1 MGYSALYTVDVT
13 APQSRVFDYV
23 ADVSRHGEWASAY
36 DHMKASAEKPGQ
48 PAIGSSFKAEGI
60 SFGSARSARTL
71 NRKPEHSVVTI
82 TALEAPKRL
91 AFDAEGSNWLFHH
104 EFTFS
109 PSHGGT
115 HVERHVTMTRGPFYF
130 PIVLSILKRTVQK
143 NYNGA
148 MANLKTRLEGPG
160 GR

>member
-1 MGYSALYTVDVT
+1 VAYSALYTVDVT

-23 ADVSRHGEWASAY
+23 ADVSRHGEWASAH

-48 PAIGSSFKAEGI
+48 PAIGSRYKAAGI
-60 SFGSARSARTL
+60 SFGSARSARL
-71 NRKPEHSVVTI
+71 NSKPAQSVVTI

-109 PSHGGT
+109 PSNGGT
-115 HVERHVTMTRGPFYF
+115 HVERHVTMTKGPFYF
-130 PIVLSILKRTVQK
+130 PIVLSIFKAKVQK

-148 MANLKTRLEGPG
+148 MANLKTRLEGLG